1 MKKILL
7 IVLLVLVLLGIGV
20 LAHRRMIMA
29 EPTNLGEQQGKL
41 APCPSSPNCVSSF
54 AEDEEHR
61 VEALAL
67 SGDPAAAMARLRE
80 IVEAMPRARV
90 VESSER
96 YLRSEHTSLIWR
108 YVDDMEILVDTE
120 AGKIHVRSASRTG
133 YSDLGV
139 NRKRVAALAEAW
151 AASPGG

>member
-1 MKKILL
+1 
-7 IVLLVLVLLGIGV
+7 
-20 LAHRRMIMA
+20 MIMT
-29 EPTNLGEQQGKL
+29 EPTDLGERQGRL

-61 VEALAL
+61 VEPLAF
-67 SGDPAAAMARLRE
+67 SGDPAAVIARLRE
-80 IVEAMPRARV
+80 IIEAMPRARV
-90 VESSER
+90 VDASEN
-96 YLRSEHTSLIWR
+96 YLRSEHTSLVFR
-108 YVDDMEILVDTE
+108 YVDDLEILVDPE

-151 AASPGG
+151 VASAG